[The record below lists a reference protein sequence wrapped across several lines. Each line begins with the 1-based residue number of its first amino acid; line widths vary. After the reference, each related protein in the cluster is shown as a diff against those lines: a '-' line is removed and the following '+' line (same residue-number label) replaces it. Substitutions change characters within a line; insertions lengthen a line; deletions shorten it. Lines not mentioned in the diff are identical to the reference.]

1 MEYLLIGLVVFM
13 FTVITI
19 QAASIW
25 NEIDYIAILAKKL
38 F

>member
-1 MEYLLIGLVVFM
+1 MEYLLIGLIVFM

-25 NEIDYIAILAKKL
+25 RDEDYIAILANKL